1 MGSCN
6 CKGQLKEVGTTT
18 FPENYVFPLTTKHY
32 DVDTGGFTDMWD
44 AVTDWSTKNTPAK
57 ETFKRLLHTY
67 MQVNVC
73 VEPNIILIY
82 NGQTWHFSTRYNTG
96 PNKYRV
102 IAL

>member
-6 CKGQLKEVGTTT
+6 CKAQPKEVGTTT

-32 DVDTGGFTDMWD
+32 AVETGCFTDIWD
-44 AVTDWSTKNTPAK
+44 AISDWSNKNTPAK

-73 VEPNIILIY
+73 CEPNIVLVY
-82 NGQTWHFSTRYNTG
+82 NGQTWAVSTRYNTG
-96 PNKYRV
+96 SNKYRV
-102 IAL
+102 IQL